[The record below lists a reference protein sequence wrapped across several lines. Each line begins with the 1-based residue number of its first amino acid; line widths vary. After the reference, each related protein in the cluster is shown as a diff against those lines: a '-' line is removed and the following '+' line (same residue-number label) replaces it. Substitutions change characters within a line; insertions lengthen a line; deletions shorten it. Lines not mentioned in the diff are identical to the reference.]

1 MKKFKYLK
9 ISKTKKLRFLDNYYK
24 KNLYIVFL
32 PGFMS
37 DIEGEKPTAFRKYAV
52 RKKLGYLALEYS
64 GHGKSSGEFTKG
76 NITEWSTD
84 AKKIIKKVVKKNDF
98 ILIGSSMGAW
108 ISLNQFKYF
117 KKQIK
122 GFIGIGSAPEFLEK
136 LMWKKFPKKIKKEII
151 EKGVSIIKHGDPKF
165 RQKQYEY
172 PVTYQLIKDG
182 RKNKVLS
189 KKINLKIN
197 VTMFHGQKDE
207 VVPVS
212 FSRKVLSLFTKAKKR
227 IVVVKNGDH
236 SLSQMKNLKKIVR
249 ELDSFRNFSF

>member
-9 ISKTKKLRFLDNYYK
+9 ISKTKKLRYIDNYYK
-24 KNLYIVFL
+24 KKPYIIFL

-37 DIEGEKPTAFRKYAV
+37 DIDGEKPQSFKKYAV
-52 RKKLGYLALEYS
+52 KRKLGFLAIEYS
-64 GHGKSSGEFTKG
+64 GHGKSSGLFTKG
-76 NITEWSTD
+76 NISEWSDD
-84 AKKIIKKVVKKNDF
+84 AKKSIKKIVKKNSF

-108 ISLNQFKYF
+108 IAMNQFKYF

-122 GFIGIGSAPEFLEK
+122 GFVGIGSAPEFLEK
-136 LMWKKFPKKIKKEII
+136 LMWKQFPKKTKQEIK
-151 EKGVSIIKHGDPKF
+151 EKGISIIKHGDSKF
-165 RQKQYEY
+165 KQKQYEY

-207 VVPVS
+207 VVPVY
-212 FSRKVLSLFTKAKKR
+212 FSRKVLNLFIKAKKR
-227 IVVVKNGDH
+227 IVVIKNGDH
-236 SLSQMKNLKKIVR
+236 SLSNKKNLKRITS
-249 ELDSFRNFSF
+249 ELDRIVKNIF

>member
-212 FSRKVLSLFTKAKKR
+212 FSRKVLSLFTKAKKK